1 MYSSIILFLGVL
13 CSSVFAAQ
21 DFVTVQIYGQ
31 LGNNLFQVATAS
43 ALAWDNNA
51 ELFLQDL
58 DSNSPI
64 YQHVF
69 FRFNNTAPTKPIQ
82 FHWHEPTYA
91 YKNISYHPNMNLSGY
106 FQSEKYFHHHRP
118 RLLALLAPHPDDLC
132 YIQNKYQWIITHPET
147 VGIQLRYYKWEFP
160 TEDLYPQYGKKY
172 LETAMSL
179 FPKSSLF
186 VVSSNNLAFAR
197 ACIPSG
203 IENIVFIE
211 NEPNY
216 IDLYILSS
224 CKHNIIT
231 NSSFGWWGAWL
242 NQNPDKIV
250 IRPNIWIK
258 GLPSQDVCPKEWIV
272 LDTPYE

>member
-1 MYSSIILFLGVL
+1 MHPILILFLVVL
-13 CSSVFAAQ
+13 FSSASATQ

-43 ALAWDNNA
+43 ALAWDNHA
-51 ELFLQDL
+51 KLHLQEF

-69 FRFNNTAPTKPIQ
+69 FRFDNSEPPEPIQ
-82 FHWHEPTYA
+82 FQWQEPTYA
-91 YKNISYHPNMNLSGY
+91 YKNISYRPNMKLAGY
-106 FQSEKYFHHHRP
+106 FQSEKYFHHHRR
-118 RLLALLAPHPDDLC
+118 RLLTLLSPHPDDQS
-132 YIQNKYQWIITHPET
+132 YIQKKYQWIITHPNT

-160 TEDLYPQYGKKY
+160 TEDLYPQYGKDY

-197 ACIPSG
+197 ASIPHWV
-203 IENIVFIE
+203 ENIVFIE

-216 IDLYILSS
+216 IDLYLLSY

-258 GLPSQDVCPKEWIV
+258 GLPTQDVCPKEWIV